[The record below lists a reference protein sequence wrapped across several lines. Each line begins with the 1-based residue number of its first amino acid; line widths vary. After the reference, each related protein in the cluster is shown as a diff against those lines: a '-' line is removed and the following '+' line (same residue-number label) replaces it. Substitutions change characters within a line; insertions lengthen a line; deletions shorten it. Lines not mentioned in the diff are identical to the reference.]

1 MKKYLI
7 ILGLSAFFFAC
18 SGTADKKTEE
28 LTPEQ
33 EEVFVKEEIEVIDS
47 SVNEVKIAVDAADEQ
62 VEELLKDI

>member
-7 ILGLSAFFFAC
+7 ILGLSVFFFAC
-18 SGTADKKTEE
+18 GGTADKNTEE

-47 SVNEVKIAVDAADEQ
+47 SVNEVKTAVDAADEQ

>member
-7 ILGLSAFFFAC
+7 ILGLSAFLFAC
-18 SGTADKKTEE
+18 GTTSDKKTQE

-47 SVNEVKIAVDAADEQ
+47 SVNEVKTAVDAADEQ
-62 VEELLKDI
+62 IEELLKDI